1 MTNDD
6 DRFDDDAL
14 ERLLADD
21 ARALRA
27 GHVDDAG
34 FTARVMAALP
44 APVALPRWR
53 KPVEWVLA
61 GSAGLAI
68 AASLPAAVH
77 ELAREMFRLL
87 ATQSISL
94 PAVGAAL
101 GALGVGTFAAAAWFL
116 KTED

>member
-6 DRFDDDAL
+6 RLDDDAL

-21 ARALRA
+21 ALALRA

-44 APVALPRWR
+44 AAVALPRWR
-53 KPVEWVLA
+53 KPVEWILA
-61 GSAGLAI
+61 GTAGLAI
-68 AASLPAAVH
+68 AASLPAVVH
-77 ELAREMFRLL
+77 DLAREMFRLL

-94 PAVGAAL
+94 VTVTAVLGTL
-101 GALGVGTFAAAAWFL
+101 GAGTFAAAAWVL
-116 KTED
+116 KSED